1 MKFSSHALKKFMQ
14 DILMDE
20 GMSATHAETVAR
32 VIDWA
37 NLRGA
42 DSHGIMRIPQY
53 LNFIGDG
60 DLDPRAEPEMA
71 IDALALIMI
80 EAHKSAGQVALSM
93 AVDEVVDRARHYGLS
108 WGLVRQTTHTGPV
121 GYYAQQIA
129 KNNMIGIVT
138 AATVPL
144 MAYQGSRVE
153 NLGTNPLSIAVPAGN
168 DETVLFDMATSVASK
183 GRITQA
189 ALKDEEIPAGWA
201 LDETGKPATQGK
213 DARVLLPMSGA
224 KGAGLALMLEFLN
237 SVLAGNPIISQMI
250 EPGANRFHNHNASCL
265 AIDIEK
271 IRDARSFKFDADAL
285 IQAMVDQ
292 PKALGADEIRM
303 PGTKGSRIEQE
314 RLRNGVAIADG
325 LWQQLL
331 SIAERKKL
339 TPPVP
344 LSD

>member
-1 MKFSSHALKKFMQ
+1 
-14 DILMDE
+14 MDE
-20 GMSATHAETVAR
+20 GMSATHAENVAA

-53 LNFIGDG
+53 LKFIGDG
-60 DLDPRAEPEMA
+60 DLDPRAEPEIA
-71 IDALALIMI
+71 VDALALFMI
-80 EAHKSAGQVALSM
+80 EAHKSAGQVAASM
-93 AVDEVVDRARHYGLS
+93 VVDEAVTRARQFGLS

-129 KNNMIGIVT
+129 RNNMIGIVT

-168 DETVLFDMATSVASK
+168 GETVLFDMATSVASK

-189 ALKDEEIPAGWA
+189 ALKDEKIPEGWA
-201 LDETGKPATQGK
+201 LDETGKPATRGK

-224 KGAGLALMLEFLN
+224 KGAGLALMFEFLN

-250 EPGANRFHNHNASCL
+250 QPGANRFHNHNASCL

-271 IRDARSFKFDADAL
+271 IREVESFKLDADAL
-285 IQAMVDQ
+285 IQAMADQ
-292 PKALGADEIRM
+292 PKAQGVEEIRM
-303 PGTKGSRIEQE
+303 PGTKGNRIEKE
-314 RLRNGVAIADG
+314 RLRTGVPVADG
-325 LWQQLL
+325 LWQQLS
-331 SIAERKKL
+331 SIAEQKNL
-339 TPPVP
+339 TPPAP
-344 LSD
+344 LTD